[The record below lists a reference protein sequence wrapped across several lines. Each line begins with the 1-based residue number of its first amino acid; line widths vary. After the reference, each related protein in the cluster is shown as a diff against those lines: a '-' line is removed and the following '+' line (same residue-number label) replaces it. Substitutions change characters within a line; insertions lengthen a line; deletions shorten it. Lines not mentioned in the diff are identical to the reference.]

1 MRTTLTIDDD
11 VLLAAKEIAKRRGVS
26 TGTVLSEL
34 ARNSLRPNQVWET
47 RDGIPQLRIRP
58 EGKIITLEFVNS
70 LRDEEDW

>member
-11 VLLAAKEIAKRRGVS
+11 VLQAAKEIAERRGVS

-34 ARNSLRPNQVWET
+34 ARNSLRPTKVWET
-47 RDGIPQLRIRP
+47 RDGIPQLPIRP
-58 EGKIITLEFVNS
+58 DGKIITLEFVNS